1 MMITMLDS
9 GNREVVYIACG
20 VLINFMVD
28 DENRSVLKKDG
39 GIAKL
44 IEVLR
49 DFAKTDWELAS
60 MVCQILWNYSVKI
73 TSTNSCFGEQESK
86 DLNDVLLELLDR
98 ECAFEDLDEEDEEMK
113 HFFHDT
119 WSEDFCPV
127 ATQLLQRMESYSSD
141 LEPIESPSES

>member
-1 MMITMLDS
+1 M
-9 GNREVVYIACG
+9 NHEN
-20 VLINFMVD
+20 LIC
-28 DENRSVLKKDG
+28 
-39 GIAKL
+39 L
-44 IEVLR
+44 IE
-49 DFAKTDWELAS
+49 
-60 MVCQILWNYSVKI
+60 MIYNKI
-73 TSTNSCFGEQESK
+73 CVFT
-86 DLNDVLLELLDR
+86 DR